1 MKRLS
6 VVVSLLGLMGAA
18 VLPAGAQQKTVKLF
32 GTTYNVESQ
41 SRAQTYKNG
50 LKVTL
55 PSDGNKKANLFFVEG
70 ADPSQDRL
78 FVAAPI
84 QATADL
90 VGDQLYLLTGA
101 DANGN
106 FTPASAN
113 LTQFF
118 GGAVDYTK
126 GGRPVSVMWLSDAN
140 TGVKTDRNI
149 AVFNFSDAD
158 AFRMY
163 DFDTMNAYDT
173 DAVFELSQPE
183 ETGEDPGMPNGDF
196 EVMAPGPNGT
206 IVMAGRAAAD
216 ADGNRTDIEIG
227 VIDPKQSKFFNVKT
241 DLMQVTQDSTVKI
254 DPQDPNTEP
263 NALIRVS
270 DKEYWMIVSG
280 DQQGDDDAT
289 DTQFLYRIELTFPD
303 DLSKG
308 TPGSIKAKV
317 LARESLLG
325 TPMQASPGAVFGM
338 AVGREVAP
346 GLRRLYFADWQGNL
360 YTATPVP

>member
-6 VVVSLLGLMGAA
+6 VIVSLLGLMAAA

-32 GTTYNVESQ
+32 GVTYNVECA
-41 SRAQTYKNG
+41 SRGQTYKNG
-50 LKVTL
+50 KAVVL

-90 VGDQLYLLTGA
+90 VGHQLYLLTGA

-106 FTPASAN
+106 FTPASAT
-113 LTQFF
+113 LTEYF

-126 GGRPVSVMWLSDAN
+126 GGRPVSVIWLSDAN
-140 TGVKTDRNI
+140 TGTKVDRNI

-158 AFRMY
+158 AFRIF
-163 DFDTMNAYDT
+163 DFDTMNQYDT

-183 ETGEDPGMPNGDF
+183 ESGTDPGMPNGDF
-196 EVMAPGPNGT
+196 EAMAPGPNGT

-216 ADGNRTDIEIG
+216 ADGNRADIEIG
-227 VIDPKQSKFFNVKT
+227 VIDPKQDKFFNVKT
-241 DLMQVTQDSTVKI
+241 DLVSVTQNSTVKI
-254 DPQDPNTEP
+254 EPQDPNTEP

-270 DKEYWMIVSG
+270 NNEYWMIVSG

-289 DTQFLYRIELTFPD
+289 ETQFLYRLELTFPD
-303 DLSKG
+303 DLAKG
-308 TPGSIKAKV
+308 TPGSIMAKV
-317 LARESLLG
+317 LARESLKG
-325 TPMQASPGAVFGM
+325 TPLHASDGGVFGM
-338 AVGREVAP
+338 AIGREVP
-346 GLRRLYFADWQGNL
+346 GGRRLYFADWTGNL
-360 YTATPVP
+360 CVATPAP

>member
-6 VVVSLLGLMGAA
+6 VAA
-18 VLPAGAQQKTVKLF
+18 GIVALFWAAALPASAQKTVKLF
-32 GTTYNVESQ
+32 GHTYNVESA
-41 SRAQTYKNG
+41 SRGQTYKNG
-50 LKVTL
+50 KAVVL

-90 VGDQLYLLTGA
+90 VGHQLYLLTGA
-101 DANGN
+101 DANGK
-106 FTPASAN
+106 FTPASAS
-113 LTQFF
+113 LTEYF
-118 GGAVDYTK
+118 GGAVDFTK
-126 GGRPVSVMWLSDAN
+126 GGRPVSVIWLSDAN
-140 TGVKTDRNI
+140 TGVKVDRNI
-149 AVFNFSDAD
+149 AVFNFSGAD
-158 AFRMY
+158 AFRIY

-173 DAVFELSQPE
+173 DMLFELSQPE
-183 ETGEDPGMPNGDF
+183 ETGTDPGMPNGDF
-196 EVMAPGPNGT
+196 EAMAPGPNGT
-206 IVMAGRAAAD
+206 IVMVGRAAAD
-216 ADGNRTDIEIG
+216 ADGNRDHIEIG
-227 VIDPKQSKFFNVKT
+227 VIDPKQDKFFNVKT
-241 DLMQVTQDSTVKI
+241 DLQQVTQASTVKI
-254 DPQDPNTEP
+254 EPQDPNTEP
-263 NALIRVS
+263 NAFIRVS

-280 DQQGDDDAT
+280 DQQGDDDAAG
-289 DTQFLYRIELTFPD
+289 TQFLYQLELTFPD

-325 TPMQASPGAVFGM
+325 TPMQASDGGVFGM
-338 AVGREVAP
+338 AIGREVAP